1 MLDKNDLQAIA
12 KLLDNR
18 AVKTEQKL
26 QDVIDRRIKESEL
39 RTAQQIDRRIK
50 ESEKRIGRQIDRR
63 IKESEVLVL
72 NELDLVE
79 GKLERQFTA
88 LRKDVEE
95 QSSFYRS
102 EKIEQYNFSLLV
114 KIVDDLTERVTKLES
129 RSA

>member
-26 QDVIDRRIKESEL
+26 QDVIDRRIKESE
-39 RTAQQIDRRIK
+39 
-50 ESEKRIGRQIDRR
+50 KRIGRQIDRR
-63 IKESEVLVL
+63 IKESEALVL